1 MRSFHIL
8 RDQSHFCWNNAL
20 SPVATVNP
28 GDTIRL
34 EVANSSG
41 GQVCRDSRAVQLA
54 GLDFGRVNPV
64 TGPVYVDGAE
74 PGDALIV
81 QILAID
87 LDTWGWTGNIPG
99 FGLLADR
106 FAEPHLRISEVGEM
120 AAELLPGL
128 RVPVVPLVG
137 SIGLAPSEPG
147 DHSILPPRR
156 VGGTMNIRHV
166 TPGARLWLPV
176 AVPGALLS
184 VGDTHA
190 AQGDGEVCGTAIEV
204 DSEVTLRV
212 RLVKQR
218 YLSFPM
224 VEAHPSSARKGRAI
238 ITTGIGPDLYAAA
251 RQATLGMIE
260 EVTHRTGLDELD
272 AYLVASVAGDLKI
285 SEIVDQPNWIVS
297 MHLEKDVLEGAP

>member
-1 MRSFHIL
+1 MRSFHIP
-8 RDQSHFCWNNAL
+8 RDHSHLCWNNAL

-28 GDTIRL
+28 GGTIHL

-41 GQVCRDSRAVQLA
+41 GQVRRDSKAEVLA
-54 GLDFGRVNPV
+54 GLDFSRVNPV
-64 TGPVYVDGAE
+64 TGPIYVNGAE
-74 PGDALIV
+74 PNDALMV
-81 QILAID
+81 QVLSID

-106 FAEPHLRISEVGEM
+106 FEEPHLRISRVDEM

-128 RVPVVPLVG
+128 CVPVMPLVG
-137 SIGLAPSEPG
+137 SIGLAPPEPG

-156 VGGTMNIRHV
+156 VGGTMNIRHL
-166 TPGARLWLPV
+166 TPGAHIWLPV

-190 AQGDGEVCGTAIEV
+190 AQGDGEVCGTAIET

-212 RLVKQR
+212 QLVKRR
-218 YLSFPM
+218 YLDFPM
-224 VEAHPSSARKGRAI
+224 VEANPRSARKGRAI
-238 ITTGIGPDLYAAA
+238 ITIGMGPDLYEAA

-260 EVTHRTGLDELD
+260 EVVRRTGLDELD

-297 MHLEKDVLEGAP
+297 MHLEKDVLEGAL